1 MKQTKA
7 KNKYTEEY
15 INFYQKIIEFE
26 ELNRGKIQG
35 NIRDNFN
42 RIKKDLEIL
51 INDTTNLTYDDFEKQ
66 SKACNFKER
75 FESIT
80 ESFIFI
86 QDVINV
92 RYPSYFKNTLADV
105 VSSAISFL
113 LDLRYLV
120 PNLMGYTDFE
130 KDELERDL
138 RFQQSF
144 DESAI
149 IEAILNLPNPEYLAG
164 VYPISEEMQ
173 KVPVDVSSIKG
184 LNGVIG
190 VNEAEMVRN
199 FIREQL
205 LIHCLGS
212 LPEEYFT
219 NKAFIK
225 EVIYGDYIGS
235 TIEYTSKG
243 NIILRNNLKESQES
257 LQYVFDSNKLKYIYQ
272 TYLLNSYEDELDV
285 KASTIYYCPSLLGKT
300 EIIELVER
308 FIFDASSKEFK
319 EKYLEYFKDG
329 DYGIIR
335 DEMKTK
341 AKVKSSFSYTRKAD
355 ENSFDRL
362 FGLNINNENPV
373 RKR

>member
-92 RYPSYFKNTLADV
+92 RYSSYFKNTLADV

-149 IEAILNLPNPEYLAG
+149 IEAILNLSNPEYLAG
-164 VYPISEEMQ
+164 VYPISEEMK

-329 DYGIIR
+329 DYKIIR